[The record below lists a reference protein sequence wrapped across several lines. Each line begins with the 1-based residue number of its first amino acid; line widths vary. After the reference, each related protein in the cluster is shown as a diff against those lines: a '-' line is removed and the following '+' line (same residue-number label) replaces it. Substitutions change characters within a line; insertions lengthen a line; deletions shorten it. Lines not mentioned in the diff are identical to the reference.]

1 MKQASDDKQA
11 FELRK
16 LKHFPEPDLIIE
28 YYWATR
34 SCTYHMKND
43 EKLLDK
49 DEGVDYVPGW
59 SLGKMIESLP
69 PDIIISED
77 DEDED
82 GDTYELVLAPASD
95 IKLAEVKY
103 QHCVE
108 EKFIYQTEA
117 LELADAAF
125 KMIMKLKDLG
135 YYND

>member
-59 SLGKMIESLP
+59 SLGKMIEGLP
-69 PDIIISED
+69 PDIMCSED
-77 DEDED
+77 DELED
-82 GDTYELVLAPASD
+82 VDTYELFIIPPSD
-95 IKLAEVKY
+95 VKLAEVRY
-103 QHCVE
+103 QQYID
-108 EKFIYQTEA
+108 EKLLYQTEA
-117 LELADAAF
+117 TELADAVF

-135 YYND
+135 YYDD